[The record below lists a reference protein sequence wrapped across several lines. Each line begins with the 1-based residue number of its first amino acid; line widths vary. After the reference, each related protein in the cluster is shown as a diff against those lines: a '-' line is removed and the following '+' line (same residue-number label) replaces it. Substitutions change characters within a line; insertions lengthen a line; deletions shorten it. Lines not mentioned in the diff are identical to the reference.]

1 MSLLSLGCLT
11 THYID
16 HAGLRFTELCLPLS
30 PSPRRGMYYHTQLI
44 HIFCISS
51 IIVWVPLFSN
61 TLNFKAL
68 RVLFVYN
75 FGLIFSLFFETVSWC
90 LQWGFQWKS
99 HAHVLCSSFNLSNGL
114 DSIKASSII
123 FSSHYR
129 EIKDK

>member
-1 MSLLSLGCLT
+1 MSLLSLSCLT
-11 THYID
+11 THLID

-30 PSPRRGMYYHTQLI
+30 PSTRRGMYYHTQLI

-51 IIVWVPLFSN
+51 ISVVPLLAN

-68 RVLFVYN
+68 RVFFAYN
-75 FGLIFSLFFETVSWC
+75 FGLIFSLFFKTVSWC

-99 HAHVLCSSFNLSNGL
+99 HAHVLCSGFNLSNGL
-114 DSIKASSII
+114 DSIKASSAT

>member
-1 MSLLSLGCLT
+1 MSLLSLGYLT
-11 THYID
+11 THCID
-16 HAGLRFTELCLPLS
+16 HAGLGFTELCLPLS
-30 PSPRRGMYYHTQLI
+30 PSPRRGMLLPYPADSYFLYFFNHSV
-44 HIFCISS
+44 C
-51 IIVWVPLFSN
+51 
-61 TLNFKAL
+61 AL
-68 RVLFVYN
+68 VCKHLKLQGFRVLFVYN
-75 FGLIFSLFFETVSWC
+75 FGLIFSLFFETASWC